1 MENEQFT
8 GLLRAFAEGLR
19 PHLGLDDFNPNDIDG
34 LITEAIDNLDLYDAI
49 SDAIGMNSAIPS
61 IDEMNTAIGD
71 SIDEADFIRPED
83 FDPSDYDVVTFED
96 LHHSD
101 AVVTPDDLEA
111 SVIDVLDHVLTTEF
125 IIDKLIGDGYEVVA
139 KAEAA

>member
-8 GLLRAFAEGLR
+8 GLLRAFAEVLR

-34 LITEAIDNLDLYDAI
+34 MITEAIDNLDLYDAV
-49 SDAIGMNSAIPS
+49 SDAIGMNSDIPS

>member
-8 GLLRAFAEGLR
+8 GLLRAFAEVLR

-34 LITEAIDNLDLYDAI
+34 LITEAIDNLDLYDAV
-49 SDAIGMNSAIPS
+49 SDAIGMNSDIPS
-61 IDEMNTAIGD
+61 IDEMKTAIGD

-111 SVIDVLDHVLTTEF
+111 SVIDVLDQVLTTEF

>member
-1 MENEQFT
+1 
-8 GLLRAFAEGLR
+8 
-19 PHLGLDDFNPNDIDG
+19 
-34 LITEAIDNLDLYDAI
+34 
-49 SDAIGMNSAIPS
+49 MNSDIPS